1 VECGRA
7 GGGCGCSPRIYA
19 TCEYKLSRSLD
30 DEVEDCVN
38 AVGVDA
44 NTASAPLPAALLQF
58 CKWLYVNRLNIRGL
72 RISHGF

>member
-1 VECGRA
+1 
-7 GGGCGCSPRIYA
+7 
-19 TCEYKLSRSLD
+19 
-30 DEVEDCVN
+30 VN